1 MSLLIYSP
9 RCKHSMDVIEY
20 INKHQQL
27 KQLVNYHNVNTQGI
41 PPNYRNKIN
50 RVPTMLTKNG
60 KILVG
65 TEIKNWLDSLL
76 PAKEVSHGSI
86 GAFGCVLGDA
96 ERARRLKERP
106 GRVHR
111 SRSEGNAVH
120 WGEVGWEADNKAC
133 ERGWAGNEF
142 ILQNTSGEVE
152 TSMRYKDKEVGVILG
167 SVQQSSSH

>member
-76 PAKEVSHGSI
+76 PKKEIEHGGFG
-86 GAFGCVLGDA
+86 GAYSMTSLD
-96 ERARRLKERP
+96 
-106 GRVHR
+106 
-111 SRSEGNAVH
+111 
-120 WGEVGWEADNKAC
+120 
-133 ERGWAGNEF
+133 GNENDDDIF
-142 ILQNTSGEVE
+142 TLDGYGQSLQPAMTRELE
-152 TSMRYKDKEVGVILG
+152 DKISRDVNKGVAYTEQI
-167 SVQQSSSH
+167 